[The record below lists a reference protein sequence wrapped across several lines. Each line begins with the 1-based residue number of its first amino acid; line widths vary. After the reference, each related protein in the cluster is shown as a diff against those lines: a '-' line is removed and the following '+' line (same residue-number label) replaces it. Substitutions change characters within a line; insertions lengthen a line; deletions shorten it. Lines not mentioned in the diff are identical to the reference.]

1 MIGKCI
7 ASQAQATF
15 FSISASSL
23 TSKWV
28 GESEKLVRALFTL
41 ARIKQPSVIF
51 IDEIDSILTQRSDG
65 EFEATRRLKTEFL
78 VQFDGAGVASDDRI
92 LVIGAT
98 NRPQELDEAARRR
111 LVKRLYIPLPDLAAR
126 RTIITNLLKNER
138 HFLSAEGDLDYIAN
152 LTNGYSGSDMAN
164 LCHEASFGALRKCGD
179 LASIKAED
187 IPPICMEDFKMAMSQ
202 VRASV
207 SERDL
212 EGYVEWNSKYGTLD
226 IPTKPSINQK

>member
-1 MIGKCI
+1 M
-7 ASQAQATF
+7 
-15 FSISASSL
+15 
-23 TSKWV
+23 

-126 RTIITNLLKNER
+126 KTIILNLLKNEK
-138 HFLSAEGDLDYIAN
+138 HCLID
-152 LTNGYSGSDMAN
+152 
-164 LCHEASFGALRKCGD
+164 
-179 LASIKAED
+179 
-187 IPPICMEDFKMAMSQ
+187 
-202 VRASV
+202 
-207 SERDL
+207 
-212 EGYVEWNSKYGTLD
+212 
-226 IPTKPSINQK
+226 